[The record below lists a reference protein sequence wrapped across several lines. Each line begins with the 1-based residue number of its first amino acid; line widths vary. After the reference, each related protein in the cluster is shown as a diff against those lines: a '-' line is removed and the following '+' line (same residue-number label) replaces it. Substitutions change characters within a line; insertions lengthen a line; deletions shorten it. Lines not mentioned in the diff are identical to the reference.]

1 MVIGEAS
8 SAATLERKSEKRT
21 GNHSYFSRMTDS
33 TTFQRAALVET
44 ERRGLYHASEVATI
58 NDGAEWI
65 QQFIDY
71 HRPDAVR
78 ILDFPHAA
86 ERFTSIYQ
94 TCEEGGITL
103 AEEWLADQRNRLKEK
118 GGTTVLE
125 SLSRSKIHDNN
136 GSATAEI

>member
-1 MVIGEAS
+1 
-8 SAATLERKSEKRT
+8 L
-21 GNHSYFSRMTDS
+21 TDS
-33 TTFQRAALVET
+33 TNFQRAALVET
-44 ERRGLYHASEVATI
+44 ERRGLYHASEVATV

-94 TCEEGGITL
+94 TCEEEGVTL
-103 AEEWLADQRNRLKEK
+103 AEEWPAEQRKLLKEK
-118 GGTTVLE
+118 GGTAVL
-125 SLSRSKIHDNN
+125 LSRENF
-136 GSATAEI
+136 